1 MLAAAMSGSR
11 ARSFRSRSRL
21 AEPRTGRSALQRMA
35 NAPSARFSTAPSSV
49 CSIRQKFPRGL
60 TFRPPTSA
68 SSTTFRTGRALP
80 SSRGILSFATFPH
93 LRASRCIRSWISSIA
108 SLTLV
113 RGSRSTLTGAIPS
126 VTSATRF
133 PRSSSSTFGP
143 SGSLRTFRSGSGLPS
158 SRCNTF
164 SRLRRSACLLRICLA
179 PLRRFSLSVGAV
191 PYSGNRAS
199 LKVFDGAGGSGYGRL
214 APNCRKL

>member
-1 MLAAAMSGSR
+1 M
-11 ARSFRSRSRL
+11 
-21 AEPRTGRSALQRMA
+21 
-35 NAPSARFSTAPSSV
+35 
-49 CSIRQKFPRGL
+49 
-60 TFRPPTSA
+60 
-68 SSTTFRTGRALP
+68 
-80 SSRGILSFATFPH
+80 
-93 LRASRCIRSWISSIA
+93 
-108 SLTLV
+108 
-113 RGSRSTLTGAIPS
+113 TGAIPS

-214 APNCRKL
+214 APNCRKLDLQNGFFSPSWGQSVGLFGIRCILLAPDSGLSCPPCGRSRCQTPFLVHPLSLADTVKSLPGFRFPPNTFSKY